1 MGPIGRKALSAFSVW
16 CTTYAAGLMSSNAKM
31 QRVLITGFGVVSP
44 LGGDNAENLKSLH
57 NGTDCVSTVTAFDVS
72 KTRCRTAGQVSNDWL
87 KEPMTRKNQRLDRS
101 SLMMLQATREAIR
114 TAGQIVPQMMVI
126 STSSGGMFN
135 GERFYRSLI
144 ESRPRAGAARA
155 VANYMAQKPVLD
167 VQEKFGWRIPAQII
181 SNACASGTNAIGHA
195 FQLVRAGL
203 YESVICGG
211 YDPLSEL
218 VFTGF
223 DSLQAATP
231 EKIRPFDRDRN
242 GLVLGE
248 GAGVL
253 VLESEPAAAARRATV
268 FGEIVGYGISTDNY
282 HLTQP
287 DPSGIGPKLAMERAL
302 ADAKLD
308 PASIDY
314 VNAHGTATV
323 FNDATEGIAI
333 SELMPNVPISSTK
346 SMMGHAL
353 GGAGAIEAVF
363 SLLAILHQ
371 FLPPNINFRQPEPD
385 WTFRV
390 VGNQEEPAKIRR
402 VASNSFGF
410 GGANATLILQAA

>member
-1 MGPIGRKALSAFSVW
+1 MR
-16 CTTYAAGLMSSNAKM
+16 
-31 QRVLITGFGVVSP
+31 RVLITGFGIVSP
-44 LGGDNAENLKSLH
+44 LGGDNAENLNSLR
-57 NGTDCVSTVTAFDVS
+57 NGVDCVSPVTAFDVS
-72 KTRCRTAGQVSNDWL
+72 KTRCRTAGQVPNEWL

-101 SLMMLQATREAIR
+101 SLMMLQATREALR
-114 TAGQIVPQMMVI
+114 TAGQVVPQLMVV

-167 VQEKFGWRIPAQII
+167 VQEKFGWRIPSQII

-231 EKIRPFDRDRN
+231 EKIRPFDRDRD

-248 GAGVL
+248 GAAVL
-253 VLESEPAAAARRATV
+253 VLESEPAAAARQASA
-268 FGEIVGYGISTDNY
+268 FAEIVGYGISTDNY

-302 ADAKLD
+302 ADAGLD
-308 PASIDY
+308 PTSIDY

-333 SELMPNVPISSTK
+333 SKLMPGVPISSTK

-363 SLLAILHQ
+363 SLLAIMHQ
-371 FLPPNINFRQPEPD
+371 FLPPNINFRQPEPN

-390 VGNQEEPAKIRR
+390 VGNREESAKVRR

>member
-1 MGPIGRKALSAFSVW
+1 
-16 CTTYAAGLMSSNAKM
+16 MSDRSKM
-31 QRVLITGFGVVSP
+31 QRVFITGYGIVSP
-44 LGGDNAENLKSLH
+44 LGGDNADNLKNLR
-57 NGTDCVSTVTAFDVS
+57 NGTDCVSPVTTFDVS
-72 KTRCRTAGQVSNDWL
+72 KTRCRTAGQVSDDWF
-87 KEPMTRKNQRLDRS
+87 KEPITRKNRRLDRS
-101 SLMMLQATREAIR
+101 SLMMLQATHEAVR
-114 TAGQIVPQMMVI
+114 TAGQVFPEMMVI
-126 STSSGGMFN
+126 STSSGGMSN
-135 GERFYRSLI
+135 GERFYRSLVGAKK
-144 ESRPRAGAARA
+144 RTGAAQA

-195 FQLVRAGL
+195 FQLVRAGF
-203 YESVICGG
+203 YDSIICGG
-211 YDPLSEL
+211 YDPISEL

-231 EKIRPFDRDRN
+231 DKIRPFDRDRN

-248 GAGVL
+248 GAAVL
-253 VLESEPAAAARRATV
+253 VLESEKTAAARRAAV
-268 FGEIVGYGISTDNY
+268 FGEIVGYGVSTDNY

-302 ADAKLD
+302 TDAELN

-323 FNDATEGIAI
+323 FNDATEGKAI
-333 SELMPNVPISSTK
+333 SELMPGVAISSTK

-371 FLPPNINFRQPEPD
+371 FIPPNINFREPEAD

-390 VGNQEEPAKIRR
+390 VGNQEQPAKIRR
-402 VASNSFGF
+402 VVSNSFGF
-410 GGANATLILQAA
+410 GGANATLVLQAA

>member
-1 MGPIGRKALSAFSVW
+1 
-16 CTTYAAGLMSSNAKM
+16 MSPKVKM
-31 QRVLITGFGVVSP
+31 QRVLITGFGIVSP
-44 LGGDNAENLKSLH
+44 LGGDNAENLKSLR
-57 NGTDCVSTVTAFDVS
+57 NGADCVSLVSAFDVS
-72 KTRCRTAGQVSNDWL
+72 KTRCRTAGQVPNEWL

-101 SLMMLQATREAIR
+101 SLMMLQATREAVR
-114 TAGQIVPQMMVI
+114 TAGDAAPEIMVI
-126 STSSGGMFN
+126 ATSSGGMSN
-135 GERFYRSLI
+135 GECFYRSLI
-144 ESRPRAGAARA
+144 ESRPRVHAARS
-155 VANYMAQKPVLD
+155 VANYMPQKPVLD
-167 VQEKFGWRIPAQII
+167 VQREFGWRIPAQII

-195 FQLVRAGL
+195 FQLIRSGL
-203 YESVICGG
+203 YQSVICGG

-223 DSLQAATP
+223 DSLQASTP
-231 EKIRPFDRDRN
+231 EKIRPFDKDRN

-248 GAGVL
+248 GAAVL
-253 VLESEPAAAARRATV
+253 LLESESAVAGRQGTV
-268 FGEIVGYGISTDNY
+268 FGEIVGYGVSTDNY

-302 ADAKLD
+302 ADAGLD
-308 PASIDY
+308 PGSIDY

-323 FNDATEGIAI
+323 FNDATEGKAI
-333 SELMPNVPISSTK
+333 SELMPGVALSSTK

-371 FLPPNINFRQPEPD
+371 FIPPNINFRQPEPD
-385 WTFRV
+385 WSFRV
-390 VGNQEEPAKIRR
+390 VGNQEQSAKIQR

-410 GGANATLILQAA
+410 GGANATLVLQAA

>member
-1 MGPIGRKALSAFSVW
+1 
-16 CTTYAAGLMSSNAKM
+16 MSDNAKM
-31 QRVLITGFGVVSP
+31 QRVFITGYGIVSP
-44 LGGDNAENLKSLH
+44 LGGDNAENLKSLR
-57 NGTDCVSTVTAFDVS
+57 NGSDCVSPVTAFDVS
-72 KTRCRTAGQVSNDWL
+72 KTRCRTAGQVMDEWL
-87 KEPMTRKNQRLDRS
+87 KEPMTRKSRRLDRS
-101 SLMMLQATREAIR
+101 SLMMLQATREAVR
-114 TAGQIVPQMMVI
+114 TAGQFSPEIMVI
-126 STSSGGMFN
+126 ATSSGGLSN

-144 ESRPRAGAARA
+144 EPTSRAGAPQA

-167 VQEKFGWRIPAQII
+167 VQEKFGWRIPAQIV

-195 FQLVRAGL
+195 FQLVRVGL
-203 YESVICGG
+203 YDSVMCGG

-231 EKIRPFDRDRN
+231 DKIRPFDRDRN

-248 GAGVL
+248 GAAVL
-253 VLESEPAAAARRATV
+253 TLESEKAAAARRATV
-268 FGEIVGYGISTDNY
+268 LGEIIGYGVSTDNY

-302 ADAKLD
+302 TDAQLD
-308 PASIDY
+308 PALVDY

-323 FNDATEGIAI
+323 FNDATEGKAI
-333 SELMPNVPISSTK
+333 SELMPGVAISSTK

-371 FLPPNINFRQPEPD
+371 FIPPNINFRQPEPD

-402 VASNSFGF
+402 VVSNSFGF
-410 GGANATLILQAA
+410 GGANATLVLQAA

>member
-1 MGPIGRKALSAFSVW
+1 
-16 CTTYAAGLMSSNAKM
+16 M
-31 QRVLITGFGVVSP
+31 QRVLITGFGIVSP
-44 LGGDNAENLKSLH
+44 LGGDNAENLNSLR
-57 NGTDCVSTVTAFDVS
+57 NGVDCVSPVTTFDVS
-72 KTRCRTAGQVSNDWL
+72 KTRCRTAGQVPNDWL
-87 KEPMTRKNQRLDRS
+87 KEPMTRKNRRLDRS
-101 SLMMLQATREAIR
+101 SLMLLQATREAIR
-114 TAGQIVPQMMVI
+114 TAGHVVPQLMVI

-144 ESRPRAGAARA
+144 ESRPRVGAARS

-167 VQEKFGWRIPAQII
+167 VQEKFGWRIPSQII

-231 EKIRPFDRDRN
+231 EKIRPFDRDRD

-248 GAGVL
+248 GAAVL
-253 VLESEPAAAARRATV
+253 VLESEPAAAARQASA
-268 FGEIVGYGISTDNY
+268 FAEIVGYGISTDNY

-302 ADAKLD
+302 ADAGLD
-308 PASIDY
+308 PTSIDY

-333 SELMPNVPISSTK
+333 SKLMPGVPISSTK

-363 SLLAILHQ
+363 SLLAIMHQ
-371 FLPPNINFRQPEPD
+371 FLPPNINFRQPEPS

-390 VGNQEEPAKIRR
+390 VGNREESAKVRR

>member
-1 MGPIGRKALSAFSVW
+1 MGPRWLMRPIGRKALSAFSAW

-44 LGGDNAENLKSLH
+44 LGGDNAENLKSLR
-57 NGTDCVSTVTAFDVS
+57 NGADCVSPVTAFDVS

-167 VQEKFGWRIPAQII
+167 VQEKFGWRIPTQII

-211 YDPLSEL
+211 YDPLSEQ
-218 VFTGF
+218 VFYCFGF
-223 DSLQAATP
+223 LYGTTP
-231 EKIRPFDRDRN
+231 EKNSAFVRYQKGVEIRER
-242 GLVLGE
+242 
-248 GAGVL
+248 GARLFVGF
-253 VLESEPAAAARRATV
+253 AAAA
-268 FGEIVGYGISTDNY
+268 
-282 HLTQP
+282 
-287 DPSGIGPKLAMERAL
+287 
-302 ADAKLD
+302 
-308 PASIDY
+308 PARG
-314 VNAHGTATV
+314 APA
-323 FNDATEGIAI
+323 FCEGC
-333 SELMPNVPISSTK
+333 V
-346 SMMGHAL
+346 
-353 GGAGAIEAVF
+353 
-363 SLLAILHQ
+363 
-371 FLPPNINFRQPEPD
+371 
-385 WTFRV
+385 
-390 VGNQEEPAKIRR
+390 
-402 VASNSFGF
+402 
-410 GGANATLILQAA
+410 

>member
-1 MGPIGRKALSAFSVW
+1 
-16 CTTYAAGLMSSNAKM
+16 M
-31 QRVLITGFGVVSP
+31 QRVLVTGFGIVSP
-44 LGGDNAENLKSLH
+44 LGGDNAENLNSLR
-57 NGTDCVSTVTAFDVS
+57 NGVDCVSPVTTFDIS
-72 KTRCRTAGQVSNDWL
+72 KTRCRTAGQVPNDWL
-87 KEPMTRKNQRLDRS
+87 KEPMTRKNRRLDRS

-114 TAGQIVPQMMVI
+114 TAGHVVPQLMVI

-144 ESRPRAGAARA
+144 ESGSRTGAARA

-167 VQEKFGWRIPAQII
+167 VQEKFGWRIPSQII

-231 EKIRPFDRDRN
+231 EKIRPFDRDRD

-248 GAGVL
+248 GAAVL
-253 VLESEPAAAARRATV
+253 VLESEKAAAARQASA
-268 FGEIVGYGISTDNY
+268 FAEIVGYGISTDNY

-302 ADAKLD
+302 ADAGLD
-308 PASIDY
+308 PTSIDY

-333 SELMPNVPISSTK
+333 SKLMPGVPISSTK

-363 SLLAILHQ
+363 SLLAIMHQ
-371 FLPPNINFRQPEPD
+371 FLPPNINFRQPEPG

-390 VGNQEEPAKIRR
+390 VGNREESAKVRR

>member
-1 MGPIGRKALSAFSVW
+1 MGVVGVVTAVYVFDLVRPMAD
-16 CTTYAAGLMSSNAKM
+16 NAKM
-31 QRVLITGFGVVSP
+31 QRVFITGYGIVSP
-44 LGGDNAENLKSLH
+44 LGGDNAENLKSLR
-57 NGTDCVSTVTAFDVS
+57 NGKDCVSPVKAFDVS
-72 KTRCRTAGQVSNDWL
+72 KTRCRTAGQVTDDWL
-87 KEPMTRKNQRLDRS
+87 KEPMTRKNRRLDRS
-101 SLMMLQATREAIR
+101 SLMMLQATREAVR
-114 TAGQIVPQMMVI
+114 TAGQFSPEIMVI
-126 STSSGGMFN
+126 ATSSGGMSN
-135 GERFYRSLI
+135 GERFYRSLF
-144 ESRPRAGAARA
+144 EPASRAGAAQA

-167 VQEKFGWRIPAQII
+167 VQEKFGWRVPAQII

-203 YESVICGG
+203 YDSVICGG

-231 EKIRPFDRDRN
+231 DKIRPFDRDRN

-248 GAGVL
+248 GAAIL
-253 VLESEPAAAARRATV
+253 VLESEKATAARRATV
-268 FGEIVGYGISTDNY
+268 LGEIVGYGVSTDNY

-302 ADAKLD
+302 ADVKLD
-308 PASIDY
+308 PASVDY

-323 FNDATEGIAI
+323 FNDATEGRAI
-333 SELMPNVPISSTK
+333 SDLMPGVAISSTK

-371 FLPPNINFRQPEPD
+371 FIPPNINFRQPEPD
-385 WTFRV
+385 WRFRV
-390 VGNQEEPAKIRR
+390 VGNHEEPAKIQR
-402 VASNSFGF
+402 VLSNSFGF
-410 GGANATLILQAA
+410 GGANATLVLQAA

>member
-1 MGPIGRKALSAFSVW
+1 MP
-16 CTTYAAGLMSSNAKM
+16 
-31 QRVLITGFGVVSP
+31 RVLITGFGIVSP
-44 LGGDNAENLKSLH
+44 LGGDNAENLTSLR
-57 NGTDCVSTVTAFDVS
+57 NGVDCVSPVTSFDVS
-72 KTRCRTAGQVSNDWL
+72 KTRCRTAGQVPNTWL
-87 KEPMTRKNQRLDRS
+87 KEPLTRKNQRLDRS

-114 TAGQIVPQMMVI
+114 TAGQIAPQFMVI

-144 ESRPRAGAARA
+144 ESGPWAGAARA

-167 VQEKFGWRIPAQII
+167 VQEKFGWRIPSQII

-203 YESVICGG
+203 YQSVICGG

-231 EKIRPFDRDRN
+231 AKIRPFDRDRD

-248 GAGVL
+248 GAAVL
-253 VLESEPAAAARRATV
+253 VLESEPAAAARRASA
-268 FGEIVGYGISTDNY
+268 FAEIVGYGISTDNY

-287 DPSGIGPKLAMERAL
+287 NPSGIGPKLAMERAL
-302 ADAKLD
+302 ADAALD
-308 PASIDY
+308 PTAIDY
-314 VNAHGTATV
+314 VNAHGTATI
-323 FNDATEGIAI
+323 FNDATEGTAI
-333 SELMPNVPISSTK
+333 SELMPGVPISSTK

-363 SLLAILHQ
+363 SLLAIMHQ
-371 FLPPNINFRQPEPD
+371 FLPPNINFRQPEPN
-385 WTFRV
+385 WSFRV
-390 VGNQEEPAKIRR
+390 VGNRAESAQIRR

>member
-1 MGPIGRKALSAFSVW
+1 MPEP
-16 CTTYAAGLMSSNAKM
+16 AKM
-31 QRVLITGFGVVSP
+31 QRVFITGYGIVSP
-44 LGGDNAENLKSLH
+44 LGGDNADNLKNLR
-57 NGTDCVSTVTAFDVS
+57 NGTDCVSPVTTFDVS
-72 KTRCRTAGQVSNDWL
+72 KTRCRTAGQVSDDWL
-87 KEPMTRKNQRLDRS
+87 KEPVTRKNRRLDRS
-101 SLMMLQATREAIR
+101 SLMMLQATREAVR
-114 TAGQIVPQMMVI
+114 TAGRISPEMMVI
-126 STSSGGMFN
+126 STSSGGMSN
-135 GERFYRSLI
+135 GERFYRSLV
-144 ESRPRAGAARA
+144 EPAKRAGAAQV

-195 FQLVRAGL
+195 FQLVRAGF
-203 YESVICGG
+203 YDSVICGG
-211 YDPLSEL
+211 YDPISEL

-231 EKIRPFDRDRN
+231 DKIRPFDRDRN

-248 GAGVL
+248 GAAIL
-253 VLESEPAAAARRATV
+253 VLESERAAAGRRAAV
-268 FGEIVGYGISTDNY
+268 LGEIVGYGVSTDNY

-287 DPSGIGPKLAMERAL
+287 DPSGIGPRLAMERAL
-302 ADAKLD
+302 TDAKLD
-308 PASIDY
+308 PASVDY

-323 FNDATEGIAI
+323 FNDATEGKAI
-333 SELMPNVPISSTK
+333 SGLMPGVAISSTK

-371 FLPPNINFRQPEPD
+371 FIPPNINFREPEAV

-390 VGNQEEPAKIRR
+390 VGNREEPAKIRR
-402 VASNSFGF
+402 VVSNSFGF
-410 GGANATLILQAA
+410 GGANATLVLQAA

>member
-1 MGPIGRKALSAFSVW
+1 
-16 CTTYAAGLMSSNAKM
+16 MSDHAKM
-31 QRVLITGFGVVSP
+31 QRVFITGYGIVSP
-44 LGGDNAENLKSLH
+44 LGGDNGNNLTNLR
-57 NGTDCVSTVTAFDVS
+57 NGTDCVSPVTTFDVS
-72 KTRCRTAGQVSNDWL
+72 KTRCRTAGQVPDDWL
-87 KEPMTRKNQRLDRS
+87 KEPVTRKNRRLDRS
-101 SLMMLQATREAIR
+101 SLMMLQATREAVR
-114 TAGQIVPQMMVI
+114 TAGQISPEMMVI
-126 STSSGGMFN
+126 STSSGGMSN
-135 GERFYRSLI
+135 GERFYRSLVQ
-144 ESRPRAGAARA
+144 PTKRAGAAQA

-195 FQLVRAGL
+195 FQLVRAGF
-203 YESVICGG
+203 YNCVICGG
-211 YDPLSEL
+211 YDPISEL

-223 DSLQAATP
+223 DSLQAATS
-231 EKIRPFDRDRN
+231 EKIRPFDRDRS

-248 GAGVL
+248 GAAIL
-253 VLESEPAAAARRATV
+253 VLESEKAAATRRAAV
-268 FGEIVGYGISTDNY
+268 LGEIVGYGVSTDNY

-323 FNDATEGIAI
+323 FNDATEGKAI
-333 SELMPNVPISSTK
+333 SELMPGVAISSTK

-371 FLPPNINFRQPEPD
+371 FIPPNINFREPEAA

-390 VGNQEEPAKIRR
+390 VGNEEEPAKIRR
-402 VASNSFGF
+402 VVSNSFGF
-410 GGANATLILQAA
+410 GGANATLVLQAA